1 MINGTLCLKKTLS
14 PTNAWE
20 LCHCFHGYAAF
31 GKHCQNA
38 EATWKLNQ
46 LAAPT
51 QDTFSQGGIH
61 HSSPTAPESSRP
73 WPYSSNYW
81 NFMGDIGQR
90 TSSCPSCCPSFPYTA
105 AAPLPTHR
113 PCTQSVYDAT
123 QKAPV
128 HFCLSLLQQELNFAT
143 LSSCLP
149 LPSAPLI
156 LVAHSKSLP
165 NWDPSAP
172 PICSVLFSPFSSASD
187 SVKPCSF
194 SSSTVHTPLL
204 QKQAPPSC
212 SPAYP
217 LQPPNPLWILWI
229 AQLPSCY
236 TWY

>member
-1 MINGTLCLKKTLS
+1 
-14 PTNAWE
+14 
-20 LCHCFHGYAAF
+20 
-31 GKHCQNA
+31 
-38 EATWKLNQ
+38 
-46 LAAPT
+46 
-51 QDTFSQGGIH
+51 
-61 HSSPTAPESSRP
+61 
-73 WPYSSNYW
+73 
-81 NFMGDIGQR
+81 MGDIGQG

-105 AAPLPTHR
+105 AAPLPTHS
-113 PCTQSVYDAT
+113 PCTQSAYDAT

-187 SVKPCSF
+187 SVKPRSF

-217 LQPPNPLWILWI
+217 LQPPNPLWIL
-229 AQLPSCY
+229 
-236 TWY
+236 